1 MSIRT
6 RLLVIAGLVG
16 LSIFYLVPRN
26 VPLRER
32 DVVTGVM
39 RDTVVKRVPL
49 KRGLDLQGGMH
60 LALELDQSRQ
70 VSADPK
76 RDLQLALTVL
86 RKRIDEFGVSEP
98 LIQQVGNDRIVV
110 ELAGI
115 KEPGRAKAI
124 VQRSAFLEFKITD
137 ESRALEKALPAMD
150 RTLRNLGI
158 KADGA
163 PTQPSAVQQLLGGD
177 TAKVAGRDSAK
188 AKDSTSAKDSAGA
201 DTTAVI
207 GGVLGGLVQPSNELP
222 GEYAVPETAF
232 PRVDSLLSVPA
243 VARQLPGASSSA
255 GARLLPV
262 WACSRSASSTC
273 WRKRASSPVATW

>member
-6 RLLVIAGLVG
+6 RLLLIAGLIA

-26 VPLRER
+26 VPVRER
-32 DVVTGVM
+32 DPETGVM
-39 RDTVVKRVPL
+39 RDTVIKRIPL

-86 RKRIDEFGVSEP
+86 RKRIDEFGVTEP
-98 LIQQVGNDRIVV
+98 LIQQVGDDRIVV

-115 KEPGRAKAI
+115 KEPARAKAI

-137 ESRALEKALPAMD
+137 ETQALEKALPAMD

-158 KADGA
+158 KGEGT

-177 TAKVAGRDSAK
+177 TAKATPKDSAK
-188 AKDSTSAKDSAGA
+188 ATPKDSAA
-201 DTTAVI
+201 RDTSAVI
-207 GGVLGGLVQPSNELP
+207 GGVLSGLIQ
-222 GEYAVPETAF
+222 
-232 PRVDSLLSVPA
+232 
-243 VARQLPGASSSA
+243 
-255 GARLLPV
+255 
-262 WACSRSASSTC
+262 
-273 WRKRASSPVATW
+273 